1 MDLLGSILS
10 SMDAPPSTENKKA
23 KGKLP
28 FTSCRV
34 LLLHTV
40 TNRALFVNLLWHEF
54 SFAPKRNVLCL
65 NNVTV
70 N

>member
-28 FTSCRV
+28 FTSFRV
-34 LLLHTV
+34 LLPHIV
-40 TNRALFVNLLWHEF
+40 TNNRALFVNLLWHEF
-54 SFAPKRNVLCL
+54 SFAPKRMFRA
-65 NNVTV
+65 
-70 N
+70 